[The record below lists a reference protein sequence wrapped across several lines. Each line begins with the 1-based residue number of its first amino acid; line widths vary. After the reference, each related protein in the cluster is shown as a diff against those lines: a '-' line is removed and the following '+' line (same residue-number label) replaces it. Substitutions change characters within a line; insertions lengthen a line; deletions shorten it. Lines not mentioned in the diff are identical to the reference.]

1 MQLSSIV
8 ESLASYR
15 SIYFT
20 TVEQMFNANSNQI
33 FLLLFEIFFFL
44 WWWLMVLK
52 RINIQCFQFKRWFQS
67 VNSGWTGVEPYFYR
81 RRRIVGP
88 WLDCGWKLCLD
99 RGLSNVEPCLDHGWT
114 IIEPW
119 LDCGWKPCLDRGLT
133 DVEPCLDHGWTIIE
147 PLLDFGWKPCSDR
160 GLTDVEPCLYHEC
173 FMYYYFYIFKSIIV
187 QNWKS
192 KISTLKLQLCFQ
204 CLIKNKRKFS
214 TLPPLLQ
221 IIPPPPTNL
230 TKIH

>member
-1 MQLSSIV
+1 MKKMIQTTFGVIFILSNKDYMQLSSIV

-133 DVEPCLDHGWTIIE
+133 DVEPCL
-147 PLLDFGWKPCSDR
+147 
-160 GLTDVEPCLYHEC
+160 YHEC